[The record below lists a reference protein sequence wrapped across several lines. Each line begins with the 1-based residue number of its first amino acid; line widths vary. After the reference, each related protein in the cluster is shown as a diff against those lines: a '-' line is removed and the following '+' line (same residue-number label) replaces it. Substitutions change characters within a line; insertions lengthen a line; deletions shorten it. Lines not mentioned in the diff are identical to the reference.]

1 MPRYRVYMLQ
11 PLPAGFRMKPVIL
24 VQRKTHVAFCAF
36 LLVLSGFSVVS
47 AAPSSDLKPIAAFDT
62 NRVTKLE
69 LTIPEP
75 HWNKLRYQHRE
86 AEFFPEEGKAAPDDP
101 YTWFPAEATIDGTNV
116 GPVEIRK
123 KGYIG
128 SNDIRRPALKLR
140 LSQQSENKTAAE
152 PNDKNTGPL
161 DLTLNNNRQD
171 PSLIRQFL
179 SYEIFRRAGV
189 PAPRCSFVSL
199 QVNGKPLGIYSCV
212 EPINEVFLKDHFGRS
227 DGNLYEGG
235 RSDFRSNWVQ
245 NFVIKNNRKENDR
258 SDLLRAATALEQ
270 SKNSVLPALNTHFD
284 AEEFFRFWATESLV
298 NQTDGYAA
306 NMNNF
311 YLYHNP
317 SIGKFMFIP
326 WGADSTF
333 YSGRPINSVRGDPR
347 SVIGTGILANRLY
360 HSEEGAAKYRAT
372 LKAILK
378 SAWNEELLLREVSR
392 LETLLAPSLGS
403 QVAQFRGNVEEVRR
417 FIKSRRA
424 EFGPELEGPIPALKS
439 KPLELARRRNVGHF
453 TGRFSTTLTA
463 DVSRGAANSAELSG
477 TLWDQQLTF
486 RDLALQTYVPPDA
499 NADSDDRVVIV
510 VSGSAQ
516 PGNKQYVVYLQV
528 DPESYATGKPIPI
541 DHTHVIGWFHSQE
554 RMIGMLRGSLLL
566 NKAGKTSGSEI
577 AGEFTIDIFSK
588 LPKP

>member
-1 MPRYRVYMLQ
+1 MLRYRVYMLQ
-11 PLPAGFRMKPVIL
+11 PLPDRFRIGPAFS
-24 VQRKTHVAFCAF
+24 VQRQAHVAFCVFICAS
-36 LLVLSGFSVVS
+36 LLALSGFSV
-47 AAPSSDLKPIAAFDT
+47 ARGAPAAAFDT
-62 NRVTKLE
+62 NRVTTLE
-69 LTIPEP
+69 LTISEP

-86 AEFFPEEGKAAPDDP
+86 AEFFPEEGKAPPDDP
-101 YTWFPAEATIDGTNV
+101 YTWFPAEAAIDGTNI

-140 LSQQSENKTAAE
+140 RSQQSENKTAAE
-152 PNDKNTGPL
+152 PNNTNNRIPL

-179 SYEIFRRAGV
+179 AYEIFRRAGV

-199 QVNGKPLGIYSCV
+199 QVNGKPLGIYTSV
-212 EPINEVFLKDHFGRS
+212 EPINETFLQEHFGRS

-245 NFVIKNNRKENDR
+245 NFAIKNNRKENDR
-258 SDLLRAATALEQ
+258 SDLLRATTALEE

-284 AEEFFRFWATESLV
+284 AEAFFRFWAAESLV

-317 SIGKFMFIP
+317 STGRFAFIP

-333 YSGRPINSVRGDPR
+333 SSGRPINSVRGDPR

-360 HSEEGAAKYRAT
+360 NCEEGAAKYRAT
-372 LKAILK
+372 LKALLK
-378 SAWNEELLLREVSR
+378 SAWNEELLLREVKR
-392 LETLLAPSLGS
+392 LETLLVPSLGP
-403 QVAQFRGNVEEVRR
+403 QAAQFRGYVEKVRR

-424 EFGPELEGPIPALKS
+424 ELSPELEGPLPTLKS
-439 KPLELARRRNVGHF
+439 RPLELAKRRNVGHF
-453 TGRFSTTLTA
+453 TGRFSTTLNA
-463 DVSRGAANSAELSG
+463 DLSGGAANSAELSG

-486 RDLALQTYVPPDA
+486 RDLALQIYVPPNG
-499 NADSDDRVVIV
+499 NADSDDRVMIV
-510 VSGSAQ
+510 LSGSAQ
-516 PGNKQYVVYLQV
+516 PGNKQYAVFLQV
-528 DPESYATGKPIPI
+528 DPESYAIGNPIPI

-566 NKAGKTSGSEI
+566 NKASKTPGGEI